1 VQRDPGDGA
10 EHGLLLIPTAYEQL
24 VMERD
29 PHHAAETAAR
39 ATAIGRRFG
48 DAAKSKPA
56 KLVK

>member
-10 EHGLLLIPTAYEQL
+10 EHGLLLIPTAYERL

-29 PHHAAETAAR
+29 PHHAAETATR

-56 KLVK
+56 NW